1 MKVRFYVSLG
11 SAMTTSEDI
20 IEIPDEDI
28 KGYDKYKIDEYLRNY
43 LNDWLSNEIEYG
55 YNVVDKK

>member
-20 IEIPDEDI
+20 IEIPSAEF
-28 KGYDKYKIDEYLRNY
+28 KNAKTETQIDEVCQRWAKAWAKNKIVIGF
-43 LNDWLSNEIEYG
+43 NR
-55 YNVVDKK
+55 